1 MLILNPSVLFYTDL
15 EGDHAILKEFQ
26 DVVNSGSKR
35 LLIAE
40 VQGDYEKTMSYY
52 KEADIPKNFGLISKV
67 NRQGMTLA
75 QGIKNTVEEYVKAVP
90 EGKTPNWVI
99 GNHDTVRV
107 GSRLGEDNRNAMNV
121 LLLTLPGVVT
131 SYYGEEIGMLS
142 GNVSKTRDFRGDE
155 RTPMQWSDEAN
166 AGG

>member
-1 MLILNPSVLFYTDL
+1 MLILNPSIFFYTDL
-15 EGDHAILKEFQ
+15 EGDHTILKEFQ
-26 DVVNSGSKR
+26 DVVNNGSKR

-40 VQGDYEKTMSYY
+40 VQGDYEKLMSYY
-52 KEADIPKNFGLISKV
+52 NEADIPMNFGLISKV

-75 QGIKNTVEEYVKAVP
+75 QSIKNTVEEYVKAVP
-90 EGKTPNWVI
+90 KGKTPNWVI

-121 LLLTLPGVVT
+121 LLMTLSGVVT

-142 GNVSKTRDFRGDE
+142 GNISNPNDFRDDE

>member
-1 MLILNPSVLFYTDL
+1 MLILNPSILFYTDL
-15 EGDHAILKEFQ
+15 EGDRTILKEFQ
-26 DVVNSGSKR
+26 AVVNNGSKR

-40 VQGDYEKTMSYY
+40 VQGDYEKTTSYY
-52 KEADIPKNFGLISKV
+52 NEADIPMNFGLISKV
-67 NRQGMTLA
+67 NRTGMTLA
-75 QGIKNTVEEYVKAVP
+75 QSIKNTVEEYVKAVP
-90 EGKTPNWVI
+90 KGKTPNWVI

-121 LLLTLPGVVT
+121 LLMTLPGVIT

-142 GNVSKTRDFRGDE
+142 GNDPKPKDFRDNE

>member
-1 MLILNPSVLFYTDL
+1 MFCTGL
-15 EGDHAILKEFQ
+15 EGNHAILKEFQ
-26 DVVNSGSKR
+26 DVVNNGSKR
-35 LLIAE
+35 LLIVE

-52 KEADIPKNFGLISKV
+52 NEADIPKNFGLISKV

-75 QGIKNTVEEYVKAVP
+75 QGIKNTVDEYVKAVP

-99 GNHDTVRV
+99 GNHDVVRV
-107 GSRLGEDNRNAMNV
+107 GNRVGEHNRNAMNV

-142 GNVSKTRDFRGDE
+142 ANISNPKDSRDGE